1 MAILSINIKTSAIVN
16 TNVSSDI
23 NKFPNIEES
32 IAEIFRKSFS
42 SSRDFKNNNVLVNS
56 TPAEG
61 DNPASATVFIDLDEC
76 SERDHILV
84 QLQKALADYM
94 LKTMVAIEQHPP
106 TIIMP
111 PINPS
116 DGSVG

>member
-16 TNVSSDI
+16 TNISSDI
-23 NKFPNIEES
+23 TKFPNIEES

-42 SSRDFKNNNVLVNS
+42 NSRDFKNNNVLVNS

>member
-1 MAILSINIKTSAIVN
+1 MILSINIKSSAIVN
-16 TNVSSDI
+16 TDIISDI

-32 IAEIFRKSFS
+32 AAAIFRKSFS
-42 SSRDFKNNNVLVNS
+42 NSRDFKNNNVLVNS